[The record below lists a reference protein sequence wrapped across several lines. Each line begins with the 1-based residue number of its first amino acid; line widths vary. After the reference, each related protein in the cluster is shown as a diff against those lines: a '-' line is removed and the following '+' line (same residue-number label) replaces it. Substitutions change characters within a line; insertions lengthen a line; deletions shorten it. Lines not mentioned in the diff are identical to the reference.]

1 MIKRRNLDPS
11 IRSLVDCDL
20 PRRNLH
26 VCPTTSGNRNYLEQV
41 APFGVYDSC
50 QDAMSMVQAYDIVN
64 VWPGNYNEVGAL
76 SITVDG
82 VWLRGVA
89 GSRAPNMGGCR
100 RTTLW
105 QDESTVGNVGVIDIQ
120 GAHNCEVSGFRI
132 GPYLGADGV
141 GINIGTTAA
150 SHGTYIHDN
159 FFYTTETA
167 NMPTYIEM
175 GASSYDAQSTLIYR
189 NDFYGGGCNTGDSA
203 IIRWDNATRSRIEAN
218 TFMQLGNSTSYIGI
232 KLRDF
237 ANHVPRGWI
246 IDNVFTCME
255 VGGVLAIDVDE
266 VTDGVLFIDGNSF
279 IGHTANANCFDY
291 DADNAGRNWLNGV
304 QISS

>member
-11 IRSLVDCDL
+11 IRGLIDGDL
-20 PRRNLH
+20 PRRMLH
-26 VCPTTSGNRNYLEQV
+26 VCPTTSGNRNYLESN
-41 APFGVYDSC
+41 APYGVFDSN
-50 QDAMSMVQAYDIVN
+50 QDAMDSVEAYDDVV

-82 VWLRGVA
+82 VRLRA
-89 GSRAPNMGGCR
+89 AMQAPNMGMCR

-105 QDESTVGNVGVIDIQ
+105 QDDSTTGNVGCIDIQ
-120 GAHNCEVSGFRI
+120 GAQSCEVSGFRI
-132 GPYLGADGV
+132 GPYLGANGV
-141 GINIGTTAA
+141 GINIGTTAR
-150 SHGTYIHDN
+150 SDGTFIHDN

-175 GASSYDAQSTLIYR
+175 GANSFDAQSTLIYR
-189 NDFYGGGCNTGDSA
+189 NDFYGGGCNVGDSA
-203 IIRWDNATRSRIEAN
+203 IIRWDNATRSRIMQN
-218 TFMQLGNSTSYIGI
+218 TFMQLGNGTSYIGI

-237 ANHVPRGWI
+237 ADHVPRGWI
-246 IDNVFTCME
+246 LDNVFTCME

-266 VTDGVLFIDGNSF
+266 TTAGVLFIDGNSF

-291 DADNAGRNWLNGV
+291 HTNNAGRNWLNGV
-304 QISS
+304 HISD